1 MIECTDLEN
10 KVIRKLKIFQDPAPE
25 VHIEFTDGTIFSA
38 SLNVNVSID
47 AKRIRDEG
55 GEPVVVAEYIPA
67 P

>member
-1 MIECTDLEN
+1 
-10 KVIRKLKIFQDPAPE
+10 VS
-25 VHIEFTDGTIFSA
+25 TDGTIFSA